1 MQKLK
6 QGRKLIKFAA
16 VGTAV
21 GLAATNASAALPDGI
36 ASALTTAQTDAI
48 AAIGLG
54 GAMILAVGVI
64 GVAWRV
70 AAKYLR
76 RASGSA

>member
-1 MQKLK
+1 MKLRFK
-6 QGRKLIKFAA
+6 SIMKKAVPAAA
-16 VGTAV
+16 VTLATA
-21 GLAATNASAALPDGI
+21 GAASAALPAGI
-36 ASALTTAQTDAI
+36 GTALTDAQTDAI

-54 GAMILAVGVI
+54 GAMILAVGVV

>member
-1 MQKLK
+1 MKGKKVIL
-6 QGRKLIKFAA
+6 AA
-16 VGTAV
+16 VV
-21 GLAATNASAALPDGI
+21 GLASAATASAELPAGI

>member
-1 MQKLK
+1 MKNKILTTS
-6 QGRKLIKFAA
+6 A
-16 VGTAV
+16 VV
-21 GLAATNASAALPDGI
+21 LASAPLAMAELPAGI
-36 ASALTTAQTDAI
+36 ATELGNAETDAI

-54 GAMILAVGVI
+54 GAMILAIGVI

-76 RASGSA
+76 RASGAA

>member
-1 MQKLK
+1 MKK
-6 QGRKLIKFAA
+6 KIGI
-16 VGTAV
+16 VS
-21 GLAATNASAALPDGI
+21 GLALASAGSALADLPSGI
-36 ASALTTAQTDAI
+36 ATQLTAAQTDAI

-54 GAMILAVGVI
+54 GAMILAVGVV

-76 RASGSA
+76 RASGAA

>member
-1 MQKLK
+1 MKNKLV
-6 QGRKLIKFAA
+6 L
-16 VGTAV
+16 VTSLV
-21 GLAATNASAALPDGI
+21 LASAAPVFAELPAGI
-36 ASALTTAQTDAI
+36 ATELGNAETDAI

-54 GAMILAVGVI
+54 GAMILAIGVI

-76 RASGSA
+76 RASGAA